1 LLTRKKPYIYRSID
15 DDGLV
20 SHFVSLL
27 TKGKLADIIDPQ
39 VMGEE
44 DGEIQKVATLAATCT
59 KLKGEDRPTMR
70 EVEMALESLLTTCLL
85 LTKSLSKL
93 AGSTQWKRRCYYPQV
108 IPGELLLPC

>member
-44 DGEIQKVATLAATCT
+44 DGEIQK
-59 KLKGEDRPTMR
+59 
-70 EVEMALESLLTTCLL
+70 
-85 LTKSLSKL
+85 
-93 AGSTQWKRRCYYPQV
+93 AGGHPSSNVYKIEGRR
-108 IPGELLLPC
+108 